1 MDPQPQPQTARLKTK
16 NNLRGSP
23 GPSPGFSF
31 YSLGYATSSMRI
43 LLFFCLLL
51 GCAQAQLLSDQR
63 LGRER
68 GVEVRQWTYRSHG
81 MAVRGLLFIPPVAAG
96 SKKPVVIFSHDGIN
110 GISKEHR
117 LSSLRLAN
125 SGFVVFAPSYR
136 GEDGSDGIVEVAK
149 GEVQDVL
156 EAIKLMDQVPQADA
170 DRVALAGASHG
181 ALISFLAAARN
192 QEVKAVVAAY
202 GVMDIYRWW
211 DYLVQAGKVG
221 HDEVTRRTY
230 GDGPEARPQSF
241 AIRNAVSVA
250 PRVNCPVLILQGKKD
265 DIVPWEQASY
275 IEDALKKAGKR
286 CQVELYPDCLHGFLV
301 YAPYLHDVT
310 QAERAQTERSWR
322 TMLDFLHKN
331 V

>member
-1 MDPQPQPQTARLKTK
+1 MHWTMKILFWFLILSGWAR
-16 NNLRGSP
+16 
-23 GPSPGFSF
+23 
-31 YSLGYATSSMRI
+31 AE
-43 LLFFCLLL
+43 
-51 GCAQAQLLSDQR
+51 LLSNQS

-81 MAVRGLLFIPPVAAG
+81 MAVKGLLFVPPVAVG

-110 GISKEHR
+110 GISKEHK

-125 SGFVVFAPSYR
+125 AGFVVFAPSYR
-136 GEDGSDGIVEVAK
+136 GEDGSDGMVEVAK
-149 GEVQDVL
+149 GEVDDVL
-156 EAIKLMDQVPQADA
+156 EAIQLMDQVPQADA
-170 DRVALAGASHG
+170 SRMALAGASHG

-192 QEVKAVVAAY
+192 HEVKAVVAAY

-211 DYLVQAGKVG
+211 DYLKQAGKVG
-221 HDEVTRRTY
+221 GDAVTRRTY

-250 PRVNCPVLILQGKKD
+250 HQVQCPVLILQGKKD
-265 DIVPWEQASY
+265 DIVPWQQAGLMQA
-275 IEDALKKAGKR
+275 ALQKAGKA

-310 QAERAQTERSWR
+310 SAERSQTEKSWR
-322 TMLDFLHKN
+322 TMLEFLHN
-331 V
+331 HLQ

>member
-1 MDPQPQPQTARLKTK
+1 MAGQ
-16 NNLRGSP
+16 
-23 GPSPGFSF
+23 SPGFSF
-31 YSLGYATSSMRI
+31 YSLGYANISMRI
-43 LLFFCLLL
+43 LLFFFLLL
-51 GCAQAQLLSDQR
+51 GCAQAQLLSNQS

-81 MAVRGLLFIPPVAAG
+81 MAVRGLLFVPPVAAG

-125 SGFVVFAPSYR
+125 AGFVVFAPSYR
-136 GEDGSDGIVEVAK
+136 GEDGSDGMVEVAK
-149 GEVQDVL
+149 GEVEDVL
-156 EAIKLMDQVPQADA
+156 EAIKLMDQVPEADA
-170 DRVALAGASHG
+170 DRIALAGASHG

-192 QEVKAVVAAY
+192 AEVKAVVAAY

-211 DYLVQAGKVG
+211 DYLSRAGKIG
-221 HDEVTRRTY
+221 GDEVTRRTY
-230 GDGPEARPQSF
+230 GDGPESRPHSF
-241 AIRNAVSVA
+241 AIRNAVAVA
-250 PRVNCPVLILQGKKD
+250 NRINCPVLVLQGKKD

-275 IEDALKKAGKR
+275 IEAALKKAGKN

-310 QAERAQTERSWR
+310 RAERAQTERSWR
-322 TMLDFLHKN
+322 TMLDFLHKH